1 MGSILLLVTLVG
13 GLLYLYWK
21 GRNAKE
27 ETIDKKLIQGL
38 IIADILAVLVL
49 HGVITAAEAELLSDQ
64 SLSDVED
71 YLYNHTTITEDELGD
86 WIHHDWNGIQVADLP
101 FDLDSG

>member
-1 MGSILLLVTLVG
+1 MVSILLLVILVG

-21 GRNAKE
+21 GRNARE

-38 IIADILAVLVL
+38 IIADILAALVL
-49 HGVITAAEAELLSDQ
+49 HGVITAAEAEMLSDQ

-71 YLYNHTTITEDELGD
+71 YLFSHTGINEGTFGE
-86 WIHHDWNGIQVADLP
+86 WIQHDWDGIQAIDMPL
-101 FDLDSG
+101 DLDPG